1 MQPYLAIVIKI
12 WYGYYVESTNNQD
25 YPEEKPRK
33 QALHKPEPFSP

>member
-12 WYGYYVESTNNQD
+12 WYGYYVESTNN
-25 YPEEKPRK
+25 PEEKPRK